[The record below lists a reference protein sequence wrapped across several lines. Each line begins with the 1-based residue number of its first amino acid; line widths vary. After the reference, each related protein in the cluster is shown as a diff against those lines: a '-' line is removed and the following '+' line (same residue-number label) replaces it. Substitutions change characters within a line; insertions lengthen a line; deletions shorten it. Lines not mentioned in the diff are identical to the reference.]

1 MHLQRLHRASRAAER
16 EEGETGGEQFRCH
29 GVWLVLGS
37 VLCTAC
43 AGRITKPPSAS
54 KGGLMEKYIKVRC
67 EF

>member
-29 GVWLVLGS
+29 DVWLVL
-37 VLCTAC
+37 LYTAS

-54 KGGLMEKYIKVRC
+54 KGGLMEKYIKGRC